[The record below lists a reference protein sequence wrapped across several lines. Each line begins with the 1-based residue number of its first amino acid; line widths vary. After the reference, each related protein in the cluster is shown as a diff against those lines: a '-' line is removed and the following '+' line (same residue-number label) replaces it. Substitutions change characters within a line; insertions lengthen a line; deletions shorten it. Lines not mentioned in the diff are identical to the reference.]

1 MFMGVSAQVRAAAR
15 SHSAPAAEL
24 PRAPQLATPFSFNHL
39 KKKQYIIHCFWLRN
53 HLWEGEEK
61 KGVIDCRVKWA
72 AESEFS

>member
-1 MFMGVSAQVRAAAR
+1 MGVSAQVRAAAR

-39 KKKQYIIHCFWLRN
+39 KKQYIIHCFWLRN

-61 KGVIDCRVKWA
+61 EGVIDCRVK
-72 AESEFS
+72 